1 MPRRPLPH
9 RIATTIRDYAKRVWD
24 NAGEDNIFFLAG
36 GIAFNILLAAVPF
49 VLLLLSGLGYF
60 LDRPAEQSSAELW
73 LFIDRLL
80 PPHAES
86 ADAPVHKLLDEIIAA
101 RGSVGLLSSIGFVW
115 FSTRLFGSL
124 RTVLAEVF
132 DIEQGRGIVGGKLF
146 DIKLTVVATLLF
158 VAYSA
163 LSAYLR
169 LATSR
174 GIRILAEAGVRD
186 DTMGWLEYYLGTL
199 VTTAFIIVIFFALYK
214 FIPNRRVRWQ
224 AALLGAVFSGTLFE
238 IAKNLFTGYLA
249 RFDPG
254 SLYTGTLYGLV
265 IVVFWVY
272 YSALIFILGGEVG
285 QVYELRRVRRIQRE
299 AFED

>member
-1 MPRRPLPH
+1 M
-9 RIATTIRDYAKRVWD
+9 RDYAKRVWD

-49 VLLLLSGLGYF
+49 VLLLLSGIGYF
-60 LDRPAEQSSAELW
+60 LDRPAAESSAELW
-73 LFIDRLL
+73 QFIDSLL
-80 PPHAES
+80 PPHAEG
-86 ADAPVHKLLDEIIAA
+86 DDTPVHALLNEIINA
-101 RGSVGLLSSIGFVW
+101 RGPVGLLSSIGFVW

-132 DIEQGRGIVGGKLF
+132 DIEYERGIIGGKLF
-146 DIKLTVVATLLF
+146 DIKLTVFATLLF
-158 VAYSA
+158 VGYAA

-174 GIRILAEAGVRD
+174 GVRLLSEAGVR
-186 DTMGWLEYYLGTL
+186 TELMGRLEYYTG
-199 VTTAFIIVIFFALYK
+199 VFVAFAVIILIFFSIYK

-224 AALLGAVFSGTLFE
+224 AALLGAAFAGVLFE
-238 IAKNLFTGYLA
+238 IAKYLFTGYLA
-249 RFDPG
+249 RFNPG
-254 SLYTGTLYGLV
+254 NLYTGTLYGLV
-265 IVVFWVY
+265 IVTFWVY

>member
-1 MPRRPLPH
+1 MPPRPLLH
-9 RIATTIRDYAKRVWD
+9 RIGWTIRDYARRVWD

-49 VLLLLSGLGYF
+49 VLLLLSGIGYF
-60 LDRPAEQSSAELW
+60 LDRPAAESSAEVW
-73 LFIDRLL
+73 LFIERWL
-80 PPHAES
+80 PPRAEGQES
-86 ADAPVHKLLDEIIAA
+86 GIHKLLTDIINT
-101 RGSVGLLSSIGFVW
+101 RGPVGLISSIGFVW

-124 RTVLAEVF
+124 RTVLSEVF
-132 DIEQGRGIVGGKLF
+132 DIEHDRGIIGGKLF
-146 DIKLTVVATLLF
+146 DIKLTVFATLLF
-158 VAYSA
+158 VAYTA

-174 GIRILAEAGVRD
+174 GVRVLSEVGVR
-186 DTMGWLEYYLGTL
+186 TELMGRLEYYAGAL
-199 VTTAFIIVIFFALYK
+199 VAFAVIILIFFSVYK
-214 FIPNRRVRWQ
+214 FVPNRRVRWQ
-224 AALLGAVFSGTLFE
+224 AALLGAAFAGVLFE
-238 IAKNLFTGYLA
+238 IAKYLFTGYLA